1 VLKSRKDRRENL
13 MRPVVRETNF
23 SDLKLKGRG
32 KVRDIYDLGDQLLI
46 VATDRISAFDVVMS
60 DPIPDKGRILT
71 QISRFWFE
79 TMAGIL
85 PNHMISTEVEEFP
98 RECQKHR
105 SILEGR
111 AMLVK
116 KAQSLP
122 VECVVRGYL
131 SGSGWKEYEKTG
143 EICGVR
149 LPPDLVESSRL
160 EAPVF
165 TPATKEEVGAHDEN
179 IPFEKV
185 VEKIGPDLADRVRE
199 VSIATYKKAV
209 DLADER
215 GIIIADT
222 KFEFGLLGDTL
233 ILIDEILTPDSSRFW
248 PKNQYAPGG
257 PQKSFDKQFLR
268 DYLLTLD
275 WDHSPPAPDLPLEII
290 EKTREK
296 YLEAHRRLVGRP
308 LF

>member
-1 VLKSRKDRRENL
+1 
-13 MRPVVRETNF
+13 MRPIVRETDF

-46 VATDRISAFDVVMS
+46 VATDRISAFDVIMS
-60 DPIPDKGRILT
+60 SPIPDKGTILN
-71 QISRFWFE
+71 QISRFWFR
-79 TMAGIL
+79 TMEEIV
-85 PNHMISTEVEEFP
+85 PNHMISTVVEDFP
-98 RECQKHR
+98 KECQKYGDL
-105 SILEGR
+105 LEGR
-111 AMLVK
+111 TMLVK
-116 KAQSLP
+116 KTQPLP

-131 SGSGWKEYEKTG
+131 SGSGWKEYTKTG

-149 LPPDLVESSRL
+149 LPRGLGESSRL
-160 EAPVF
+160 EEPVF
-165 TPATKEEVGAHDEN
+165 TPATKEELGAHDEN
-179 IPFEKV
+179 IPFDKV
-185 VEKIGPDLADRVRE
+185 VDKIGPDLAGSVRE
-199 VSIATYKKAV
+199 LSIAIYKTAC

-248 PKNQYAPGG
+248 PKDQYAPGG

-275 WDHSPPAPDLPLEII
+275 WDHSPPAPELPQEIV

-296 YLEAHRRLVGRP
+296 YLEAYRRLVGEP